1 MKKRG
6 IGLFLLATG
15 LALMGNARTAEQLLP
30 QTPSGRRVEA
40 YLKAFNSGESAMR
53 EFMAGQTAKES
64 LQKVPVEVR
73 LNRYRQMHDRLG
85 ALDLRR
91 VIESRDDFVSVIVHG
106 SKGPLVN
113 LEFQFE
119 PAEPFG
125 LIGIRITDV
134 GEEDIPANPKKD
146 RAEFAAAVRDYAKK
160 LSGADEFSGVILVA
174 QNSTPFLEEAYG
186 LADREKKIPNRVDT
200 KFNIGSINKS
210 FTGLAVQQLI
220 SQKKISPD
228 DPIKKFLPDYPN
240 PDAAEKVTVR
250 HLLDMSSG
258 IGDFFGEK
266 YQATPK
272 EKIRSLPDYLPL
284 FADQPL
290 EFEPG
295 TKNRYSNGGYIVLG
309 LIIEKASGMDYYT
322 YIRNHLYKPAGMG
335 DTDSFDRSTAIPNRA
350 VGYTRDGSSR
360 KPNDDTLPWKGSSA
374 GGGYSTARDLL
385 KYILA
390 WKDGKLGAAEEK
402 TRSELMIA
410 GGAPGLNAALYWDPK
425 STTTI
430 VVLANYD
437 PPAAEQVV
445 RQIRSWLPR

>member
-1 MKKRG
+1 MKKAWL
-6 IGLFLLATG
+6 GLFLLAAS
-15 LALMGNARTAEQLLP
+15 LVSEGNAQQTGVSLP

-40 YLKAFNSGESAMR
+40 YLKAFNAGESAMR
-53 EFMAGQTAKES
+53 EFMAEQTAKDS

-73 LNRYRQMHDRLG
+73 LNRYRQMRDRLG

-91 VIESRDDFVSVIVHG
+91 VAESRADFVSVMVHG

-146 RAEFAAAVRDYAKK
+146 RAEFVAAVRDYAKK
-160 LSGADEFSGVILVA
+160 ISGADEFSGVILVA
-174 QNSTPFLEEAYG
+174 QNGAPLLEEAYG

-220 SQKKISPD
+220 AKKKISPD

-250 HLLDMSSG
+250 HLLDMASG
-258 IGDFFGEK
+258 IGDFFGER
-266 YQATPK
+266 YQSTPK
-272 EKIRSLPDYLPL
+272 EKIRSLQDYLPL

-309 LIIEKASGMDYYT
+309 LIIEKASGVDYYT
-322 YIRNHLYKPAGMG
+322 YIRDHLYKPAGMG
-335 DTDSFDRSTAIPNRA
+335 DTDSFERGAAIPNRA
-350 VGYTRDGSSR
+350 IGYTRDGSSR

-385 KYILA
+385 KYVMA
-390 WKDGKLGAAEEK
+390 WKDGKLGGAEEK
-402 TRSELMIA
+402 TRAELMIA
-410 GGAPGLNAALYWDPK
+410 GGAPGLNAALYWDAK
-425 STTTI
+425 STYTI

-437 PPAAEQVV
+437 PPAAGQVV